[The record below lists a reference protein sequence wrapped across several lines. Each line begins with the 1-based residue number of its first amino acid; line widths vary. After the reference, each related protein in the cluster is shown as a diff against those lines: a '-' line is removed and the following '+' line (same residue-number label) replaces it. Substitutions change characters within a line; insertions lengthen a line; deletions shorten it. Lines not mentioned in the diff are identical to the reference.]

1 MEFRRRIGGEIC
13 KEMSKNLG
21 NKRFLAYTLIVKNMR
36 RLGMRDDEVKRT
48 YSSNLFKDVQAS
60 DVDDIEPMVKFIERM
75 SKVLSQYEKDIILE
89 YKKEHENN
97 ENNDKEI

>member
-1 MEFRRRIGGEIC
+1 
-13 KEMSKNLG
+13 
-21 NKRFLAYTLIVKNMR
+21 
-36 RLGMRDDEVKRT
+36 MRDDEVKKKN
-48 YSSNLFKDVQAS
+48 SSDLFKDVQAS

-97 ENNDKEI
+97 DNTS

>member
-1 MEFRRRIGGEIC
+1 
-13 KEMSKNLG
+13 
-21 NKRFLAYTLIVKNMR
+21 
-36 RLGMRDDEVKRT
+36 MRDDEVKKKN
-48 YSSNLFKDVQAS
+48 SSVLFKDVQAS

-97 ENNDKEI
+97 DNTS

>member
-1 MEFRRRIGGEIC
+1 
-13 KEMSKNLG
+13 
-21 NKRFLAYTLIVKNMR
+21 
-36 RLGMRDDEVKRT
+36 MRDDEVKRT

-97 ENNDKEI
+97 DNTS

>member
-1 MEFRRRIGGEIC
+1 
-13 KEMSKNLG
+13 
-21 NKRFLAYTLIVKNMR
+21 
-36 RLGMRDDEVKRT
+36 MRDDEVKRT
-48 YSSNLFKDVQAS
+48 YSSNLFKDVQDG

-97 ENNDKEI
+97 DNTS

>member
-1 MEFRRRIGGEIC
+1 
-13 KEMSKNLG
+13 
-21 NKRFLAYTLIVKNMR
+21 
-36 RLGMRDDEVKRT
+36 MRDDEVKRT
-48 YSSNLFKDVQAS
+48 YSSNLFKDVQAG

-97 ENNDKEI
+97 DNTN